1 MEAGA
6 SDNKGQ
12 LMSDIRWDRYLGV
25 RWDHVDWLYDHPEHI
40 DRESPSREEAIALK
54 RVIAGD
60 RRILV
65 NCGWPTIP
73 PPLSHFDRPQ
83 HHRRPAEGPDPH
95 HRWLRFQLACQ
106 FAGFQDPPDIERM
119 QVWLRAERPDPGAV
133 PALYNLFTCMN
144 PTQVPHLLLGEN
156 LTVHELVRAIHIS
169 GVRSEFLARQ
179 LEAMADPPIR
189 PRYLEAWEADVGG
202 GQSLS

>member
-1 MEAGA
+1 
-6 SDNKGQ
+6 
-12 LMSDIRWDRYLGV
+12 MSDIRWDRYLGV

-73 PPLSHFDRPQ
+73 PPLSHFDRLQ
-83 HHRRPAEGPDPH
+83 YHRRPAEGPDPH

-144 PTQVPHLLLGEN
+144 PSQIPHLLLGEKPDCP
-156 LTVHELVRAIHIS
+156 RAGPCNPYLRRPQRVPGWPDGSHGRPAHPS
-169 GVRSEFLARQ
+169 PATLRPGRPMSAAVSRSRES
-179 LEAMADPPIR
+179 
-189 PRYLEAWEADVGG
+189 VG
-202 GQSLS
+202 SNTPTE